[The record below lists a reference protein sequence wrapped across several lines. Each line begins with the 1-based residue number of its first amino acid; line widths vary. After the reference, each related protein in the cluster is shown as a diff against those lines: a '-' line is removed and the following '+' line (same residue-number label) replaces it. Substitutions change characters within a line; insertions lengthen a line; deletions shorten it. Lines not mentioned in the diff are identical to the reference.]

1 MCRILHHSFRHF
13 KLPNSRLFKPKVLFG
28 AFDVGRNYRRELLP
42 IAAIKGVTRLDGA
55 WGKKQVWRPHVRTW
69 CLSDANWLY
78 WRKYLWY
85 FVWTFRLPPMVTRLL
100 GNCASVAPPSFRPW
114 PRFDPSTFWMWTS
127 TWWGAHSHLY
137 FSKYLL
143 STFYAGWH
151 QLHPDE
157 PLFQPSPLLTKLVE
171 DGKFGRK
178 TGSGFYDYK
187 KWIFSDRDLNV

>member
-1 MCRILHHSFRHF
+1 MAPGARRNFGVPMFEPDVFQMQIDCIEESTCDI
-13 KLPNSRLFKPKVLFG
+13 LFG
-28 AFDVGRNYRRELLP
+28 LFGSPPWWLGFWGIVLP
-42 IAAIKGVTRLDGA
+42 S
-55 WGKKQVWRPHVRTW
+55 P
-69 CLSDANWLY
+69 
-78 WRKYLWY
+78 
-85 FVWTFRLPPMVTRLL
+85 
-100 GNCASVAPPSFRPW
+100 PPSFRPW